1 MTSRSDRTLFE
12 GLLFLFLFCLTIPA
26 ANWMIGNVGTSCDPA
41 GPCLLPVAPG
51 LMAPSS
57 FVAMG
62 LAFFLRD
69 LVQRRLGIAAS
80 LGAVATGA
88 ALSAAIASPAIV
100 LASTAAFLLSEL
112 VDFAVYTSLRR
123 RSFTLAV
130 VASGLVAIVIDSV
143 VFLWLAYS
151 SAEFLL
157 AQIVG
162 KLWIILLLVPL
173 AVWFNARDERLG
185 LSEA

>member
-1 MTSRSDRTLFE
+1 MTTRTDRALFE
-12 GLLFLFLFCLTIPA
+12 GLLFLVLFCLTIPT
-26 ANWMIGNVGTSCDPA
+26 ANWMIGNVGVGCTPD

-57 FVAMG
+57 FVAIG

-80 LGAVATGA
+80 LGAIATGA
-88 ALSAAIASPAIV
+88 ALSVAIASPEIV

-112 VDFAVYTSLRR
+112 VDFGVYTSLRQR
-123 RSFTLAV
+123 NFTLAV
-130 VASGLVAIVIDSV
+130 TVSGLVAVVVDSS
-143 VFLWLAYS
+143 VFLWLAYG

-162 KLWIILLLVPL
+162 KLWMILLLVPL
-173 AVWFNARDERLG
+173 AVWFSARDERLG
-185 LSEA
+185 LAEA